1 MYRRIAQ
8 LNQNKIL
15 LINLIFFIILVRKN
29 KSKQQKIRNNN
40 KKTDRGIMK
49 NLDDK
54 DKRILEML
62 IEDSRR
68 PYKEISET
76 LTEEGIPLSESTVRK
91 RVLKMQEDGVIEK
104 FTIRICRE
112 DERCI
117 IAFLTLIP
125 KTELVMKDLLREAQI
140 LPQCEEV
147 YFLAGECG
155 ILIKIKV
162 PEITELD
169 ALIESFRAR
178 SDVKNVERVC
188 VVLKSIKELPK
199 SERIPL

>member
-1 MYRRIAQ
+1 
-8 LNQNKIL
+8 
-15 LINLIFFIILVRKN
+15 
-29 KSKQQKIRNNN
+29 
-40 KKTDRGIMK
+40 MK
-49 NLDDK
+49 NLDEK

-68 PYKEISET
+68 PYKEISEK
-76 LTEEGIPLSESTVRK
+76 LIEEGIPLSESTVRK
-91 RVLKMQEDGVIEK
+91 RVLKLQEDGVIEK

-125 KTELVMKDLLREAQI
+125 KTELEIKDLLREAQI

-169 ALIESFRAR
+169 ALIETFRAR
-178 SDVKNVERVC
+178 SDVKKVERVC
-188 VVLKSIKELPK
+188 VVLNNIKELPK
-199 SERIPL
+199 KERIP

>member
-1 MYRRIAQ
+1 
-8 LNQNKIL
+8 
-15 LINLIFFIILVRKN
+15 
-29 KSKQQKIRNNN
+29 
-40 KKTDRGIMK
+40 MK

-68 PYKEISET
+68 PYKEIADQLSE
-76 LTEEGIPLSESTVRK
+76 EDMALSESTVRK
-91 RVLKMQEDGVIEK
+91 RVIKLQEDGVIEK
-104 FTIRICRE
+104 FTIKVCRE

-125 KTELVMKDLLREAQI
+125 KSESEIKELLRETQI

-147 YFLAGECG
+147 YFLAGQCG
-155 ILIKIKV
+155 ILLKVQV

-169 ALIESFRAR
+169 AVIENFRGR
-178 SDVKNVERVC
+178 SDVKSVERVC
-188 VVLKSIKELPK
+188 VVLKSLKESKDSRVP
-199 SERIPL
+199 I

>member
-1 MYRRIAQ
+1 M
-8 LNQNKIL
+8 
-15 LINLIFFIILVRKN
+15 
-29 KSKQQKIRNNN
+29 
-40 KKTDRGIMK
+40 IMK

-76 LTEEGIPLSESTVRK
+76 LAEEGIPLSESTVRK
-91 RVLKMQEDGVIEK
+91 RVLKLQEDGVIEK
-104 FTIRICRE
+104 FTIKVCRE

-125 KTELVMKDLLREAQI
+125 KTESEIKELLRETQI

-147 YFLAGECG
+147 YFLAGQCG
-155 ILIKIKV
+155 VLVKVNV
-162 PEITELD
+162 PEINELD
-169 ALIESFRAR
+169 ALVENFRAR
-178 SDVKNVERVC
+178 SDVRNVERVC
-188 VVLKSIKELPK
+188 VVLKPIKTLPR

>member
-1 MYRRIAQ
+1 
-8 LNQNKIL
+8 
-15 LINLIFFIILVRKN
+15 
-29 KSKQQKIRNNN
+29 
-40 KKTDRGIMK
+40 MK

-62 IEDSRR
+62 LEDSRR
-68 PYKEISET
+68 PYHEIGADSNVQ
-76 LTEEGIPLSESTVRK
+76 LSESTVRK
-91 RVLKMQEDGVIEK
+91 RVLKLQEEGVIEK
-104 FTIRICRE
+104 FTIKICRE

-125 KTELVMKDLLREAQI
+125 KSQAETKELLREAQI

-155 ILIKIKV
+155 VLVKVNV
-162 PEITELD
+162 PEIIELD

-178 SDVKNVERVC
+178 ADVKSVERVC
-188 VVLKSIKELPK
+188 VVLRPIKVLRE
-199 SERIPL
+199 S